1 MYLGVFRIQWYRIC
15 TCSLSVASRAIH
27 EKEMVI
33 IVALIQKKKCMFESI
48 LAVNMMTLSHA
59 R

>member
-1 MYLGVFRIQWYRIC
+1 MGLDSGKMVQDFPMRGLVKCIWGFPAFNGIGFVREE
-15 TCSLSVASRAIH
+15 
-27 EKEMVI
+27 EKT
-33 IVALIQKKKCMFESI
+33 CMFESI